1 MLRREIRDCTAIR
14 TIDVSD
20 NPAIGNPG
28 WTALATVLPQ
38 MQSLH
43 GLHVGGCRIGRAG
56 VLQLAHALPM
66 SGLESFSLGRTTEHE
81 WSQFHPMLDKAARQR
96 TARTGV
102 TLRLLYFKP
111 LNTATSMI
119 DDEGYEEEALDDD
132 WSDFDE

>member
-1 MLRREIRDCTAIR
+1 
-14 TIDVSD
+14 
-20 NPAIGNPG
+20 
-28 WTALATVLPQ
+28 
-38 MQSLH
+38 
-43 GLHVGGCRIGRAG
+43 
-56 VLQLAHALPM
+56 
-66 SGLESFSLGRTTEHE
+66 
-81 WSQFHPMLDKAARQR
+81 MLDKAARQR